1 MEEQNESVS
10 VKQVSF
16 KWGLISAIISIVL
29 FLVIYFG
36 GLSGESWIVLV
47 SIAIT
52 VVIMYL
58 AHKEFK
64 ESGNGYMSYS
74 QGLGI
79 GTLMSVIGGAIYVV
93 FVYVYTKFINT
104 GYTQEMIDLQR
115 MKMEDQGLSDV
126 QIDTA
131 MGYVE
136 KFTSPEMTVVMGL
149 VGAVLFGFIIA
160 LIVSAIT
167 KKNDPSLEV

>member
-16 KWGLISAIISIVL
+16 KWGLISAIVSIVL

-52 VVIMYL
+52 VVLMYL

-93 FVYVYTKFINT
+93 FVYVYRIYPGNDRLAANEN
-104 GYTQEMIDLQR
+104 GR
-115 MKMEDQGLSDV
+115 
-126 QIDTA
+126 
-131 MGYVE
+131 
-136 KFTSPEMTVVMGL
+136 P
-149 VGAVLFGFIIA
+149 GAVGCTDRYGYGIC
-160 LIVSAIT
+160 
-167 KKNDPSLEV
+167 